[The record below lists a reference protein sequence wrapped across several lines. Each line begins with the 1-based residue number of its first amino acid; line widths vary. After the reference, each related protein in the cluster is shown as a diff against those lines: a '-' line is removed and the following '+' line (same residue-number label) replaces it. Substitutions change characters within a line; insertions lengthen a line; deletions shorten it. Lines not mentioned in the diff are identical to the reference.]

1 MRRARRGVAVGEG
14 TAELTHTAYAQAPTF
29 KFFHASPDA
38 PQVTHTTQ
46 GVGHMSGL
54 NPIDDLSDADLIDD
68 SQLGDDAAELRRLKK
83 AERARAIAPDRNSNF
98 DHLSLDDLRK
108 VRHELTEQETRVS
121 YWRRILQARVDLLE
135 AGEDAANMASL
146 GRLLTDA
153 PSMHRRMAYVSVE
166 AVDDAVL
173 PLPDLA
179 NLWARSAD
187 PADPHA
193 VAALVADLRAAE
205 HQISEVR
212 ADLFIGID
220 AITAELIARFHENP
234 SLALMALPHR

>member
-1 MRRARRGVAVGEG
+1 
-14 TAELTHTAYAQAPTF
+14 
-29 KFFHASPDA
+29 
-38 PQVTHTTQ
+38 
-46 GVGHMSGL
+46 MSGL
-54 NPIDDLSDADLIDD
+54 NPIDDLSDDADLNDD
-68 SQLGDDAAELRRLKK
+68 GQLGDDAAELRRLKK

-153 PSMHRRMAYVSVE
+153 PSTHRRMAYVSVE

-187 PADPHA
+187 PADPRA
-193 VAALVADLRAAE
+193 VAALIADLRAAE